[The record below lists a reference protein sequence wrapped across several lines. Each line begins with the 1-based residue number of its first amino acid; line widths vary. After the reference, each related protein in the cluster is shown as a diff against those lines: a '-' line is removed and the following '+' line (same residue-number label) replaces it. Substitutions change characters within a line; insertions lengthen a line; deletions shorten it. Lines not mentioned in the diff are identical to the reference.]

1 MPVPWEAL
9 IPFGLLTA
17 MFGAAGTLLNV
28 SKHAQNLGK
37 SPRYHVDSW
46 DSMMMDRDKRLTG
59 HVRGQKSDTTA
70 PEGFDTN
77 SVWYTETAGLRAYSV
92 PLYYLRWFS

>member
-28 SKHAQNLGK
+28 STRAQNQGK
-37 SPRYHVDSW
+37 PARYNIDRW
-46 DSMMMDRDKRLTG
+46 DEMMMKRDKQLTG
-59 HVRGQKSDTTA
+59 HIRGQSDNPVA
-70 PEGFDTN
+70 PPGFETS
-77 SVWYTETAGLRAYSV
+77 SVWTAERKL
-92 PLYYLRWFS
+92 